1 MDIGL
6 SLVFGVL
13 VGLSLGAL
21 GAGGSI
27 LVLPA
32 LLYGLGLPE
41 RQSVVLAL
49 VIVGATS
56 LYGSL
61 MHARQGN
68 VRAGAAALF
77 SVTGFGGAWVGAM
90 LSHRVPGVVLIL
102 SLALVMLVVSVRMY
116 LSAGK
121 KGAEPVIE
129 EGASWI
135 RRSAPLLVAGVGVGF
150 LTGFLGVGGG
160 FLIVPALTLVGRMPV
175 KQAIGTSLV
184 VIAVNCVSGLVA
196 HRFEGLD
203 WMVILPFVVGSF
215 TASTFAARLV
225 RGISPATL
233 KRAFAVFILLLG
245 LLMLGDAALRMTDSG
260 GGASSTEAGPADA
273 SAHREGIEGRG
284 ALWGVARAGVAP
296 VRGRVARDLGAAPI
310 LRPWHAGS
318 CTTSISGARRRKG
331 TWRGRRT
338 SCWNST
344 RRSV

>member
-1 MDIGL
+1 MEIGL
-6 SLVFGVL
+6 SLVFGAL

-32 LLYGLGLPE
+32 LLYGLGLAE

-56 LYGSL
+56 LYGSVI
-61 MHARQGN
+61 HARQGN
-68 VRAGAAALF
+68 VRAGAAAVF

-116 LSAGK
+116 LSAGR
-121 KGAEPVIE
+121 KGAEPVSA

-160 FLIVPALTLVGRMPV
+160 FLIVPALTLVGRMEV

-184 VIAVNCVSGLVA
+184 IIAVNCVSGLIA
-196 HRFEGLD
+196 HRFAGLD
-203 WMVILPFVVGSF
+203 WMVILPFVAGSF

-225 RGISPATL
+225 RGVSAATL

-245 LLMLGDAALRMTDSG
+245 LLMLGDAAWRMGDPGRDGAG
-260 GGASSTEAGPADA
+260 GEDGAGRVSSVRVGAEERAVSRGAGCA
-273 SAHREGIEGRG
+273 SAGR
-284 ALWGVARAGVAP
+284 L
-296 VRGRVARDLGAAPI
+296 L
-310 LRPWHAGS
+310 S
-318 CTTSISGARRRKG
+318 
-331 TWRGRRT
+331 
-338 SCWNST
+338 
-344 RRSV
+344 